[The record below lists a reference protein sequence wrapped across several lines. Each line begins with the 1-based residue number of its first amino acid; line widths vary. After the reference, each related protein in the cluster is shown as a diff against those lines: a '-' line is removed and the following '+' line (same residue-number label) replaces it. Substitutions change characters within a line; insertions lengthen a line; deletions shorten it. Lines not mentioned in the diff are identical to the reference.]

1 VNIKKIAAKCLL
13 IILGSA
19 ILAFGM
25 YNVHS
30 LSGVTE
36 GGTLGLTLLL
46 QYWFDISP
54 AISGLILNVACYVLG
69 WRLLGKGFIAY
80 SFVATTGFSV
90 AYRVCECFDP
100 IWPEIADMPLLA
112 AIVGALFVGVGVGLC
127 VRCGGAP
134 SGDDAL
140 GMSLSSL
147 FKVNIKWIY
156 LVSDLAVL
164 LLSLTYIPLER
175 IIYSLI
181 TVIISGQIIGAM
193 TIRNAH

>member
-1 VNIKKIAAKCLL
+1 MPSYRKIALNCIM
-13 IILGSA
+13 IILGSSV
-19 ILAFGM
+19 LAFGM

-46 QYWFDISP
+46 QYWFDVSP
-54 AISGLILNVACYVLG
+54 AISGLILNTSCYVLG

-80 SFVATTGFSV
+80 SFVAAAGFSV
-90 AYRVCECFDP
+90 AYRVCEFFDP
-100 IWPEIADMPLLA
+100 LWPNIGEMPLLA
-112 AIVGALFVGVGVGLC
+112 AVVGALFVGVGVGIC

-156 LVSDLAVL
+156 LVSDLIVL

-175 IIYSLI
+175 IVYSLI
-181 TVIISGQIIGAM
+181 TVIISGQIIGFM
-193 TIRNAH
+193 TMRN